1 MLFRSPALA
10 CVYVPHRG
18 AEVAPAALRQRL
30 AELLPPYMLPTRWK
44 RLERLPLNPNGKVDR
59 RALRDLLA
67 AP

>member
-1 MLFRSPALA
+1 
-10 CVYVPHRG
+10 
-18 AEVAPAALRQRL
+18 
-30 AELLPPYMLPTRWK
+30 MLPTRWK